1 MKKSIIIVIIILIAK
16 TGFSKDYTGAIEEGM
31 GGASIGIS
39 ALNGSLFS
47 NPALYSFNFIYA
59 VELLGFLQNSPSG
72 YGARCSIIDT
82 ASSPVSGGLAFSY
95 WEEKKEPEKGDKGP
109 VKMDFVFNLAKSYRF
124 IAGGI
129 NFKYH
134 MLRKTKSDD
143 AFLMDF
149 GVGFKLF
156 KEYLYIGAVGEN
168 IVQNGLRD
176 EEVKRGIGGG
186 IGGNL
191 IGRILWDFDY
201 IRREENN
208 VYRGGIE
215 FLFFNGTVGIRS
227 GFSKDEETG
236 KKFGAGISIYGP
248 KIILNYGFSMLLDE
262 PKTQSHILSFIFVPI
277 R

>member
-1 MKKSIIIVIIILIAK
+1 MKKSIIIAIIILIAK
-16 TGFSKDYTGAIEEGM
+16 TGFSKDYIGAIEEGM

-47 NPALYSFNFIYA
+47 NPALYAFNYIYT

-82 ASSPVSGGLAFSY
+82 ASSPVGGGLAFSY
-95 WEEKKEPEKGDKGP
+95 QEEEKGP

-124 IAGGI
+124 IAGGM

-149 GVGFKLF
+149 GLGFKLF

-201 IRREENN
+201 IRREEDN

-215 FLFFNGTVGIRS
+215 FLFFKGTLGIRG

-248 KIILNYGFSMLLDE
+248 KIMLNYSFSMVLDE